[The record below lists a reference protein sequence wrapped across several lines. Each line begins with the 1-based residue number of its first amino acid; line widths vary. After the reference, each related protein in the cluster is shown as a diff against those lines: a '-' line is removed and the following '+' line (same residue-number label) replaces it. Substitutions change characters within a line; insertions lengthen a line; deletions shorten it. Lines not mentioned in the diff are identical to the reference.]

1 MSRLDTMARFK
12 EPDEVKPVA
21 ECDFCE
27 RELFAGESVYNFDG
41 DRYCSAECVADAYT
55 WVEEL

>member
-1 MSRLDTMARFK
+1 MSRLETMARFK

-27 RELFAGESVYNFDG
+27 KDLFTGDTVRMFDN
-41 DRYCSAECVADAYT
+41 DMYCSAECVANAYT
-55 WVEEL
+55 YLEEL